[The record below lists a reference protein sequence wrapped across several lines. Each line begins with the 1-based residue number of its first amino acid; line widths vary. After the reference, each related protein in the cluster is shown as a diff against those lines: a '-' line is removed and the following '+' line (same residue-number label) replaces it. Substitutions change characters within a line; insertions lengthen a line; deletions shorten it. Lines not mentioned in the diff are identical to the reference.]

1 VTDEPNSPIGWP
13 DGASWVREGFREAE
27 RFRLR
32 RSLLAT
38 PAERLQDL
46 EEMLEFAA
54 RAEALN
60 PRLKSIAERLR
71 ASRVR

>member
-1 VTDEPNSPIGWP
+1 MTDEQHSPIGWP
-13 DGASWVREGFREAE
+13 EGASWVREGFREAE

-32 RSLLAT
+32 RSLRAT
-38 PAERLQDL
+38 PAERLRDL

-71 ASRVR
+71 ATQLR